1 MINQGNNGSILNG
14 NQRFKKYLSM
24 ERSLGHLMKVA
35 NNSYFISIGIDEIN
49 DGIMNPNQF
58 QITTWHL
65 IYYGI
70 FTFIIN
76 LFAASNY
83 FYLLLMDGILPKQ
96 FRLIII
102 LVGNG
107 FTLFLAQKID
117 MFFGE
122 IKFNLSPFKV
132 FYYLIN
138 NLKSEHKL
146 TDLNYKRF
154 AILSWITVAVVLDF
168 CAPIGYSCLV
178 IMSFLIA
185 VFSQKLIWILFSLNF
200 IPSIIIGATA
210 FMTWMS
216 IVLLLISYYKLRFDQ
231 IHSSIVSIVSNG
243 KWNVINRRRE
253 KQLINL
259 IDEHNK
265 LSNEIHR
272 INLMLRK
279 SAAVLLV
286 ILSVNRIIA
295 FYLLINF
302 NNNIFL
308 EILLFMTLFLIIN
321 FGFGLTFLFSRQIKS
336 AHQSYKLIY
345 LLLCRFK
352 MRLHFRFKVYF
363 IIL

>member
-1 MINQGNNGSILNG
+1 MKNSYAISVGVDQVYNGIKDSK
-14 NQRFKKYLSM
+14 RFKVCILQLIFM
-24 ERSLGHLMKVA
+24 LIFAFELLA
-35 NNSYFISIGIDEIN
+35 FFISSELFSLID
-49 DGIMNPNQF
+49 GPF
-58 QITTWHL
+58 
-65 IYYGI
+65 
-70 FTFIIN
+70 
-76 LFAASNY
+76 
-83 FYLLLMDGILPKQ
+83 LPDH
-96 FRLIII
+96 FRP
-102 LVGNG
+102 
-107 FTLFLAQKID
+107 
-117 MFFGE
+117 MFFTQIIGFLQILMMRIDITFGE
-122 IKFNLSPFKV
+122 MGYNLSPFKV

-154 AILSWITVAVVLDF
+154 AILSWITVAVVLDC

-210 FMTWMS
+210 FMTWMC

-302 NNNIFL
+302 KNNIFL

-336 AHQSYKLIY
+336 AHQSYKLID

-352 MRLHFRFKVYF
+352 MRLKFRFKVYF